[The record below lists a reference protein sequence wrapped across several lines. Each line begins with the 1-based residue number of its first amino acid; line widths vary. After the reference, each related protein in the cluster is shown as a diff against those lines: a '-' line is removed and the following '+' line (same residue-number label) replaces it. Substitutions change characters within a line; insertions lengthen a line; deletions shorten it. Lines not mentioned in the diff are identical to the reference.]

1 MLILFCY
8 AAAQV
13 FSPVEMPSLSYL
25 NLRGNPLE
33 QNSVS
38 ELLQILKGFSCMN
51 GLEVSFLTHTLSLSP
66 APLDKQD
73 IYI

>member
-8 AAAQV
+8 TSAQA

-38 ELLQILKGFSCMN
+38 DLLKILKGFACLN
-51 GLEVSFLTHTLSLSP
+51 ALEVSFLTHAHSLSL
-66 APLDKQD
+66 LIGKKE
-73 IYI
+73 IY